1 MSLTLRTAH
10 LKKQHLHRIGGGR
23 AMTDRETALLNSL
36 KTANDLLGECDQ
48 YISAEPSRLFKWFC
62 IGLFVG
68 FLIGRFV

>member
-1 MSLTLRTAH
+1 
-10 LKKQHLHRIGGGR
+10 
-23 AMTDRETALLNSL
+23 MTDREAKLLNAL
-36 KTANDLLGECDQ
+36 NMANDLLGKCDQ